1 MENPARS
8 PATFRSSL
16 NNDPVMPLSNP
27 GYDTLLILII
37 PLSNPGYDTLLIP
50 IIPLS
55 NPDYD
60 TLLIPI
66 MTCS

>member
-1 MENPARS
+1 MENPVHS

-16 NNDPVMPLSNP
+16 NNDPVMPLSNS
-27 GYDTLLILII
+27 GYDTLLILIM
-37 PLSNPGYDTLLIP
+37 PLSNSG
-50 IIPLS
+50 
-55 NPDYD
+55 YD